1 MVFGTTRTKAK
12 IDDCLARVGCS
23 PDRSRSVHERAVRA
37 ERGSVGGVPAV
48 ARPCEVSAFAA
59 DAGDAADQ
67 DAAGWDGVAGGSTPR
82 LICNNRF
89 AVMTASS
96 RCHDK
101 K

>member
-12 IDDCLARVGCS
+12 IDDCSRVSGAHLTAAG
-23 PDRSRSVHERAVRA
+23 PVHERAVRA
-37 ERGSVGGVPAV
+37 ERGSVGGVPPV